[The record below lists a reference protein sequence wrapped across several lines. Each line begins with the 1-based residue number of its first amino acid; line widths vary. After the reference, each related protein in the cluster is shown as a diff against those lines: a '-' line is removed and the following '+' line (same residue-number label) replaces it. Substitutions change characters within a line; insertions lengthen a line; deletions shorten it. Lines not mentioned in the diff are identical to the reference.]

1 MQSALKLP
9 SHRKTEK
16 KLERGDKP
24 MRERSA
30 WRDIL
35 IWLFG
40 VIVGAGLVTL
50 GRWMGRQETIIQNA
64 ENKTVSFQPVSSPSK
79 MERKP
84 EIQVSFPSQVDFW
97 VPIVEKVGE
106 AVVSIRSEEQ
116 LPGNQNAGSGV
127 IFDGK
132 RGLIVT
138 NYHVTEGAKNLTVVL
153 KDGRQFK
160 AKVVGKEPHV
170 DIAVL
175 QIQATD
181 LPEAKF
187 GSSEELKEG
196 AWLVAIGNPFGFS
209 NTVTVGIVS
218 AKGRSLRD
226 EGVFL
231 DNLIQTDAAIN
242 PGNSGGALVNSKG
255 EVVGINVAMR
265 PGAQGIAFAIPI
277 EIVRD
282 VVEQLLQHKEV
293 RMSLLGV
300 SYEMIPEEE
309 RRKLGVPT
317 EKALIIRSVKAKLP
331 AERAGIKV
339 GDVIIA
345 INGEQVKDVNHL
357 RHAVNKAGRNGQPV
371 RLRIFRNGTT
381 FDISVKP
388 EMVPIR
394 QILQQM

>member
-1 MQSALKLP
+1 
-9 SHRKTEK
+9 
-16 KLERGDKP
+16 

-30 WRDIL
+30 WREIL
-35 IWLFG
+35 IWLLG
-40 VIVGAGLVTL
+40 VIVGAGLITL
-50 GRWMGRQETIIQNA
+50 GRWMGRQETIIQSA
-64 ENKTVSFQPVSSPSK
+64 ENKIASFQPVSSPPK

-84 EIQVSFPSQVDFW
+84 GIQVSLPSQVDFW

-106 AVVSIRSEEQ
+106 AVVSIKSEEQ

-138 NYHVTEGAKNLTVVL
+138 NYHVTEGAENLTVIL

-160 AKVVGKEPHV
+160 AKVLGKESHI

-196 AWLVAIGNPFGFS
+196 AWLIAIGNPFGFS

-293 RMSLLGV
+293 RMPILGV

-317 EKALIIRSVKAKLP
+317 EKALIIRIVRAKLP
-331 AERAGIKV
+331 AERAGIKA

-345 INGEQVKDVNHL
+345 INGERVKDVNHL
-357 RHAVNKAGRNGQPV
+357 RHAVNEAGRNGQSV

>member
-1 MQSALKLP
+1 M
-9 SHRKTEK
+9 
-16 KLERGDKP
+16 
-24 MRERSA
+24 
-30 WRDIL
+30 I
-35 IWLFG
+35 
-40 VIVGAGLVTL
+40 TL
-50 GRWMGRQETIIQNA
+50 GRWMGRQETIMQSA
-64 ENKTVSFQPVSSPSK
+64 ENKIASFQPVSSPSK

-84 EIQVSFPSQVDFW
+84 EIQVSLPSQVDFW

-106 AVVSIRSEEQ
+106 AVVSIKSEEQ

-138 NYHVTEGAKNLTVVL
+138 NYHVTEGAKNLTVIL

-160 AKVVGKEPHV
+160 AKVLGKEPHV

-196 AWLVAIGNPFGFS
+196 AWVIAIGNPFGFS

-293 RMSLLGV
+293 RMPMLGV
-300 SYEMIPEEE
+300 SYEMISEEE

-345 INGEQVKDVNHL
+345 INGEQVKDINHL
-357 RHAVNKAGRNGQPV
+357 RHAVNKVGRDGQSV

-394 QILQQM
+394 QILRQM